1 MTKPQRIMVVDDERN
16 IRKVLT
22 IHLRNEGFAVESAG
36 SYEEAVAKLSDTE
49 VDLVLTDMRLPGKS
63 GLAILQ
69 WVKRKRPFVPVVVI
83 TAFGSID
90 NAVAAMKGGAANY
103 LTKPVDLD
111 EMVAI
116 LRHALL
122 TARSTPSAEGED
134 EVPAEERFGI
144 LGRSAALREVVETI
158 HAVAASR
165 ANILIT
171 GESGTGKELVAR
183 AIHQAS
189 LRAAGPFIAI
199 NCAAIPAELIENELF
214 GHESGAYTGAAS
226 RQVGKV
232 EMANGGSL
240 FLDEIG
246 EMAVPMQIKL
256 LRFLQERLFYRIGGR
271 EQISADCRILAATN
285 RNLEE
290 EVERGTFR
298 EDLYYRLNVIQI
310 RMPPL
315 RERKEDIGLLADSFL
330 ERYAEENQKFIR
342 GVDPEAY
349 DALLAY
355 DWPGNIRELENII
368 ERAVV
373 LSRADT
379 ITLEDLPAKV
389 RSSYLGEAA
398 EAEVAG
404 EGVPVV
410 DLSEMTLPE
419 VERVAVVEALK
430 AEGWN
435 QTRAAERL
443 GITRRQLR
451 TKMEKFHLL

>member
-1 MTKPQRIMVVDDERN
+1 MPMQRIMVVDDERN
-16 IRKVLT
+16 IRKVLS

-36 SYEEAVAKLSDTE
+36 SYEEAVAKLEETE
-49 VDLVLTDMRLPGKS
+49 VDLVLTDMRLPGES
-63 GLAILQ
+63 GLALLQ
-69 WVKRKRPFVPVVVI
+69 WVKRKDPHLPVVVI

-122 TARSTPSAEGED
+122 TAEGATRPEAEA
-134 EVPAEERFGI
+134 PARERFGI
-144 LGRSAALREVVETI
+144 LGRSRAINEVIETV

-165 ANILIT
+165 ANILIS

-183 AIHQAS
+183 AIHHAS
-189 LRAAGPFIAI
+189 PRRDAPLVAL

-246 EMAVPMQIKL
+246 EMAVGMQIKL
-256 LRFLQERLFYRIGGR
+256 LRFLQERVFFRIGGR
-271 EQISADCRILAATN
+271 EQLTADCRIIAATN
-285 RNLEE
+285 RDLEQ
-290 EVERGTFR
+290 EVEGGTFR

-310 RMPPL
+310 HMPPL
-315 RERKEDIGLLADSFL
+315 RERREDIGVLVDCFL
-330 ERYAEENQKFIR
+330 QRYVEENQKFIR
-342 GVDPEAY
+342 GVDPMAMEA
-349 DALLAY
+349 LMAY
-355 DWPGNIRELENII
+355 AWPGNIRELENII

-373 LSRADT
+373 LSRGDT
-379 ITLEDLPAKV
+379 ITVEDLPHKV
-389 RSSYLGEAA
+389 RRGYLGEEEGRVPPAA
-398 EAEVAG
+398 GA
-404 EGVPVV
+404 PVV
-410 DLSEMTLPE
+410 DLSAMTLPE
-419 VERVAVVEALK
+419 VERAAVVEALK

-435 QTRAAERL
+435 QTRAAVRL

-451 TKMEKFHLL
+451 TKMERHHLL